1 MVIELESEYEFCKTF
16 IKNIKKFLDRK
27 DYTGLK
33 LYIDKEENYVENCRM
48 LSKSAEEKYL
58 DSLVKDLDIPNG

>member
-1 MVIELESEYEFCKTF
+1 MVIELESEYEFCKTL

-33 LYIDKEENYVENCRM
+33 LYIDKEENYVENCRI
-48 LSKSAEEKYL
+48 LSKSAEEEYL